1 MKIKSFIVCALA
13 TITLFSCK
21 KDRKQN
27 QDIPGAEA
35 LLAEKP
41 WKLLSYGYDD
51 NRDGLVNDNEESIK
65 DCEKDNIA
73 IFNIGGT
80 GMVIENTRI
89 CEGHEKT
96 SPFTWSL
103 TTNNTVLDFQYG
115 IAAIVK
121 LTKDSLIITDT
132 GSGSTK
138 LVVIYSH

>member
-1 MKIKSFIVCALA
+1 MKIKSFMVCIL
-13 TITLFSCK
+13 TILSLFSCK

-27 QDIPGAEA
+27 QDVPGAEA

-51 NRDGLVNDNEESIK
+51 NKDGLVNDNEESIK
-65 DCEKDNIA
+65 DCEKDNTA

-96 SPFTWSL
+96 SPFKWLL
-103 TTNNTVLDFQYG
+103 TNNNTVLDFQYG

-121 LTKDSLIITDT
+121 LSKDSLIITDT
-132 GSGSTK
+132 GAGSTK

>member
-1 MKIKSFIVCALA
+1 MKIKSFIVCIL
-13 TITLFSCK
+13 TILSLFSCK
-21 KDRKQN
+21 KDRKQ
-27 QDIPGAEA
+27 QDVPGAEA

-65 DCEKDNIA
+65 DCEKDNTA

-80 GMVIENTRI
+80 GIVIENTRI

-96 SPFTWSL
+96 SPFLWSL